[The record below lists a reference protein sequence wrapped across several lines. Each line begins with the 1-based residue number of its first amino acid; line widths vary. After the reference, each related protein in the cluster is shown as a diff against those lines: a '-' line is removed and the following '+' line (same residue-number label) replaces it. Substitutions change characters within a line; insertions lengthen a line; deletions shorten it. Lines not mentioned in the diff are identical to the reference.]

1 MMLVLVAIT
10 TEHVQVAVALATQ
23 TLVRC
28 VMNVQAPGPSTA
40 LTTTAGKRQRTS
52 STCAPMGGTQIP
64 VAIPGPRAAA
74 AARPLERPDYH
85 RHEHEHHSPGEQ
97 FAARVLTGRRGERPD
112 GLYQHAQLIGSHR
125 LTTQPPGSCV
135 TSASVTCGPGGRP
148 A

>member
-52 STCAPMGGTQIP
+52 STCAPMGERKYLSRYQDREP
-64 VAIPGPRAAA
+64 PRP
-74 AARPLERPDYH
+74 R
-85 RHEHEHHSPGEQ
+85 
-97 FAARVLTGRRGERPD
+97 
-112 GLYQHAQLIGSHR
+112 
-125 LTTQPPGSCV
+125 
-135 TSASVTCGPGGRP
+135 GPGAP
-148 A
+148 